1 MKTSRSGIT
10 RILRLIMA
18 FCALGG
24 LAFIY
29 STSIS
34 AAETAPEGE
43 LHTAEQVR
51 SLTPEQAAKH
61 LPVRLKGVVTFY
73 DNVLFYQFVQ
83 DETAGIYLQGMA
95 GMPVLKPGELVEVE
109 GFTSPGEYAP
119 VVEPT
124 SIKVLGEGKIPPAKK
139 VSLEQL
145 VNGQEDSQM
154 VEVSGIVRAAHFEA
168 EIGYYAIDLV
178 MGGERFSIY
187 AKQIPAARA
196 EDLVDSTVKVR
207 GVCCT
212 LFNRQRQL
220 FGIHLLV
227 ADAADLI
234 IEKPALAKPF
244 EIPAQNIN
252 SLLQF
257 TPQGA
262 FGHRVKV
269 VGTVV
274 YHEPGSAIFVE
285 DKNEGLYCQ
294 TRQRTPVQLGDR
306 VEVLGFPAKGEYT
319 PMLEDANYQKI
330 GAGPAVKPDVVDLNE
345 MLTGTH
351 DCRLVQIEARVL
363 ERAQRGRD
371 QFVVLETGGFIFQA
385 YLAQDVNGDSLVN
398 LLNDSEVKVTG
409 ICLIERGNNWQA
421 GKDWRAKSFRL
432 LLRSP
437 QDVVVLRYPPWWTL
451 KKVLWIAGALGL
463 ATLAAFVWVVVL
475 RRRVRQQ
482 TGIIEKR
489 LQMEAALKARYENL
503 FENANDMVFT
513 HDLAGKMT
521 SINQAGEKLLQQTRE
536 NLLSRNIVEL
546 IAEDQRAAASH
557 WLDQIAKE
565 ADLPDAEWDFINA
578 AGQHI
583 KLEISSRLIEQDGQ
597 AGEIEGIARDITE
610 RRQLERELLE
620 ISNREQRRIGHD
632 LHDGVCQQLAAIAY
646 LLDILGDQ
654 LQEKQQPEFA
664 EAERIGHL
672 INEVNTQARNVARG
686 LFPARLDEHGLI
698 MALEELA
705 VSASGR
711 YRITCRFACEVA
723 SAKFDAD
730 MELHLY
736 YIAQEAL
743 LNAVNHGKSTEVNMT
758 LMPDGDRLKLIVQ
771 DNGGGFQLTDKNRT
785 GLGIRIMKYRAKVIG
800 ATLELHSELEHG
812 TRMECVFNPKFR
824 ENQK

>member
-1 MKTSRSGIT
+1 MKTSLSKIAHS
-10 RILRLIMA
+10 LRLVMA
-18 FCALGG
+18 ACVLNGP
-24 LAFIY
+24 AFIG
-29 STSIS
+29 STPAV
-34 AAETAPEGE
+34 AAETAPEIE
-43 LHTAEQVR
+43 LHTAEQIR
-51 SLTPEQAAKH
+51 SLTPEQAAQR
-61 LPVRLKGVVTFY
+61 LPVHLKGVITFY
-73 DNVLFYQFVQ
+73 DNVLYYQFLQ
-83 DETAGIYLQGMA
+83 DTTAGIYLQRMTD
-95 GMPVLKPGELVEVE
+95 MPALKSGQLVEVA

-124 SIKVLGEGKIPPAKK
+124 SITVLGEGTIPPAKK

-145 VNGQEDSQM
+145 VSGQEDSQM
-154 VEVSGIVRAAHFEA
+154 VEVSGIVRAAQFET
-168 EIGYYAIDLV
+168 EIGYYVIDLV

-187 AKQIPAARA
+187 AKQIPVAQAG
-196 EDLVDSTVKVR
+196 DLVDSTVKVR

-227 ADAADLI
+227 ANAADLVI
-234 IEKPALAKPF
+234 DKPALAKPF
-244 EIPAQNIN
+244 EIPAQKIN

-269 VGTVV
+269 AGNVV
-274 YHEPGSAIFVE
+274 YHEPGSAIFIE

-319 PMLEDANYQKI
+319 PMLEDASYQKI
-330 GAGPAVKPDVVDLNE
+330 AVGTEVKPDAVDLNE

-371 QFVVLETGGFIFQA
+371 QFLVLETSGFIFQA
-385 YLAQDVNGDSLVN
+385 YLAQDVNGDGLVN

-437 QDVVVLRYPPWWTL
+437 QDVTVLRYPPWWTL

-489 LQMEAALKARYENL
+489 LQMEASLKARYENL

-513 HDLAGKMT
+513 HDASGKMT
-521 SINQAGEKLLQQTRE
+521 SINMAGERLLQQTRE
-536 NLLSRNIVEL
+536 NLLARNMVEL
-546 IAEDQRAAASH
+546 IAEDQRATARH
-557 WLDQIAKE
+557 WLAQIAKD
-565 ADLPDAEWDFINA
+565 ADLPATEWDFVNA
-578 AGQHI
+578 AGQRI
-583 KLEISSRLIEQDGQ
+583 KLEISSRLIEQDGRTV
-597 AGEIEGIARDITE
+597 EIEGIARDITE
-610 RRQLERELLE
+610 RRRLERELLE

-654 LQEKQQPEFA
+654 LQEKNQPEFA
-664 EAERIGHL
+664 EAERIGNL
-672 INEVNTQARNVARG
+672 INEVNAQARNVARG

-705 VSASGR
+705 GSASVR
-711 YRITCRFACEVA
+711 YRITCRFNCQVA
-723 SAKFDAD
+723 SAKFDRD

-736 YIAQEAL
+736 YIVQEAL
-743 LNAVNHGKSTEVNMT
+743 LNAVNHGKSTEVIVT
-758 LMPDGDRLKLIVQ
+758 LAADGERLKLTVQ
-771 DNGGGFQLTDKNRT
+771 DNGSGFQLSDKNRS

-800 ATLELHSELEHG
+800 ATVELHSELERG
-812 TRMECVFNPKFR
+812 TRIECAFNPKFR
-824 ENQK
+824 EHQK